1 MRIGWMFKTESV
13 IMPAF
18 MDLIGGAS
26 WQRGCLPMLNRLGQ
40 SIPPLLFSDRIRN
53 VRLKKKALCLW
64 TTMAGSCFVVLAMF
78 WWGTGGQNRIWW
90 PWLFLTV
97 YAIFFVV
104 SGVNQLLFNTLT
116 GKLVVAEQR
125 GRLAAAGS
133 LIGGLAF
140 TVLAFWLLQPW
151 LDSTPPRFGLIF
163 GTSGLAMISAVGIAW
178 WFIEAADDP
187 QSDLRSGIEIIANSS
202 SMVIQDRN
210 FCLLAIAGAM
220 FGMSITLSPHYQA
233 IAREKLNTGYQ
244 TLLYWI
250 VAQQVGAALL
260 SVPAGWYADRFGNR
274 SILRILMGFL
284 CVAPTMLIF
293 LQWFDS
299 PYQFFYLVIFFLLG
313 LTPLLFRFFN
323 NYALEITSPDNHPA
337 YLSTISCCISL
348 PVIVSSLLVGLLIDV
363 IGLTAVFGCV
373 LLLVIVG
380 WAATFLLA
388 EPRATD
394 G

>member
-1 MRIGWMFKTESV
+1 
-13 IMPAF
+13 

-53 VRLKKKALCLW
+53 VRLKKNALCLW
-64 TTMAGSCFVVLAMF
+64 TTMAGSCFIFLAVC
-78 WWGTGGQNRIWW
+78 WWSTGGQNRVWW

-97 YAIFFVV
+97 YAIFFIV
-104 SGVNQLLFNTLT
+104 SGVNQLVFNTLT
-116 GKLVVAEQR
+116 GKLIVADQR

-140 TVLAFWLLQPW
+140 TMLAFLLLQPW
-151 LDSTPPRFGLIF
+151 LDSTPPQFGLIF
-163 GTSGLAMISAVGIAW
+163 GTSGLAMICSVGIAW
-178 WFIEAADDP
+178 WFIEVADEEE
-187 QSDLRSGIEIIANSS
+187 SNLRTGIEIIANAR
-202 SMVIQDRN
+202 SMVVQDRN

-233 IAREKLNTGYQ
+233 IAREKLNTGYH

-260 SVPAGWYADRFGNR
+260 SVPAGWFADRFGNR
-274 SILRILMGFL
+274 SILRILMGLL
-284 CVAPTMLIF
+284 CVAPTMLIV

-299 PYQFFYLVIFFLLG
+299 PLQVFYLVIFFLLG
-313 LTPLLFRFFN
+313 LTPLAFRYFN
-323 NYALEITSPDNHPA
+323 NYALEITSPENHPA

-348 PVIVSSLLVGLLIDV
+348 PVIVSSLLVGWLIDAV
-363 IGLTAVFGCV
+363 GLSAIFGAV
-373 LLLVIVG
+373 LAMLMVG
-380 WAATFLLA
+380 WVATLLLA
-388 EPRATD
+388 EPRHAK
-394 G
+394 GA

>member
-1 MRIGWMFKTESV
+1 
-13 IMPAF
+13 MPAF

-53 VRLKKKALCLW
+53 VPLKKNALCLC
-64 TTMAGSCFVVLAMF
+64 TTMAGSCFIILALF
-78 WWGTGGQNRIWW
+78 WWSTGGQNRVWW

-116 GKLVVAEQR
+116 GKLIVAYQR

-140 TVLAFWLLQPW
+140 TVLAFLFLQPW
-151 LDSTPPRFGLIF
+151 LDSTPPKFGLIF
-163 GTSGLAMISAVGIAW
+163 GTSGVAMISSVWIAW
-178 WFIEAADDP
+178 WFIEVADDQ
-187 QSDLRSGIEIIANSS
+187 QSNLRTGIEIVANAR
-202 SMVIQDRN
+202 SMVVQDRN

-220 FGMSITLSPHYQA
+220 FGMSITLTPHYQA
-233 IAREKLNTGYQ
+233 IAREKLETGYQ
-244 TLLYWI
+244 MLLYWI

-260 SVPAGWYADRFGNR
+260 SVPAGWFADRFGNR
-274 SILRILMGFL
+274 AILRILMGLL
-284 CVAPTMLIF
+284 CVAPTMLIV
-293 LQWFDS
+293 LQWFGS
-299 PYQFFYLVIFFLLG
+299 PWQFFYLIIFFLLG
-313 LTPLLFRFFN
+313 LTPLVFRYFN
-323 NYALEITSPDNHPA
+323 NYALEITSPENHPA

-348 PVIVSSLLVGLLIDV
+348 PVIVSSLLIGWLIDAVGLS
-363 IGLTAVFGCV
+363 TVFGGV
-373 LLLVIVG
+373 LALLLVG

-388 EPRATD
+388 EPRDA
-394 G
+394 

>member
-1 MRIGWMFKTESV
+1 MFKTESI

-18 MDLIGGAS
+18 MDFIGGAG

-53 VRLKKKALCLW
+53 VRFKKKGLCLW
-64 TTMAGSCFVVLAMF
+64 TAMAGSCFIVLAMVC
-78 WWGTGGQNRIWW
+78 WSTGGEDRVWW

-104 SGVNQLLFNTLT
+104 SGVNQLLFNTLI
-116 GKLVVAEQR
+116 GKLIVAEQR

-151 LDSTPPRFGLIF
+151 LESTPPKFELIF
-163 GTSGLAMISAVGIAW
+163 GASGLAMISAVGIAW
-178 WFIEAADDP
+178 WFIEAADDQ
-187 QSDLRSGIEIIANSS
+187 QSDLRSGLEIIANAGN
-202 SMVIQDRN
+202 VVLQDRN

-233 IAREKLNTGYQ
+233 IARNDLATGYG

-274 SILRILMGFL
+274 SILRILMGLL
-284 CVAPTMLIF
+284 CVAPTMLIV

-299 PYQFFYLVIFFLLG
+299 PLQFFYLVIFFLLG
-313 LTPLLFRFFN
+313 LTPLVFRYFN
-323 NYALEITSPDNHPA
+323 NYALEITTPENHPA
-337 YLSTISCCISL
+337 YLSTISCCISF
-348 PVIVSSLLVGLLIDV
+348 PVILSSLLVGWLIDT
-363 IGLTAVFGCV
+363 IGLGAVFGGV
-373 LLLVIVG
+373 LALLLVG

-388 EPRATD
+388 EPRDA
-394 G
+394 

>member
-1 MRIGWMFKTESV
+1 MFKTESI

-18 MDLIGGAS
+18 MDLIGGAG

-53 VRLKKKALCLW
+53 VRLKKNALCLW
-64 TTMAGSCFVVLAMF
+64 TMMAGSCFVLLALF
-78 WWGTGGQNRIWW
+78 WWGTGGQKRIWW

-104 SGVNQLLFNTLT
+104 SGVNQLLFNTLI
-116 GKLVVAEQR
+116 GKLVVAQQR

-133 LIGGLAF
+133 LIGGAAF
-140 TVLAFWLLQPW
+140 TVLAFLLLQPW
-151 LDSTPPRFGLIF
+151 LESTPPQFSLIF
-163 GTSGLAMISAVGIAW
+163 GASGLAMISSVGIAW
-178 WFIEAADDP
+178 WFIEVPDDQ
-187 QSDLRSGIEIIANSS
+187 QSNLRTGIEIIANAGSTV
-202 SMVIQDRN
+202 MHDRN
-210 FCLLAIAGAM
+210 FCFLAIAGAM

-233 IAREKLNTGYQ
+233 IAREKLATGYE

-260 SVPAGWYADRFGNR
+260 SVPAGWFADRFGNR
-274 SILRILMGFL
+274 SILRILMGLL
-284 CVAPTMLIF
+284 CVAPTMLIV

-299 PYQFFYLVIFFLLG
+299 PLQFFYLVIFFLLG
-313 LTPLLFRFFN
+313 LTPLAFRYFN
-323 NYALEITSPDNHPA
+323 NYALEITSPENHPA

-348 PVIVSSLLVGLLIDV
+348 PVILSSLLVGWLIDV
-363 IGLTAVFGCV
+363 IGLSAVFGGV
-373 LLLVIVG
+373 LALLLVG

-388 EPRATD
+388 EPRDA
-394 G
+394 

>member
-1 MRIGWMFKTESV
+1 MFKTESI

-53 VRLKKKALCLW
+53 VQLKKNALCLW
-64 TTMAGSCFVVLAMF
+64 TTMAGSCFVFLAF
-78 WWGTGGQNRIWW
+78 CWWGTGGQNRVWW

-97 YAIFFVV
+97 YAIFFIV
-104 SGVNQLLFNTLT
+104 SGVNQLLFNTLM
-116 GKLVVAEQR
+116 GKLIVAQQR

-133 LIGGLAF
+133 LISGVAFTGLAF
-140 TVLAFWLLQPW
+140 ALLQPW
-151 LDSTPPRFGLIF
+151 LESTPPRFGLIF
-163 GTSGLAMISAVGIAW
+163 GTAGLAMIGSVGIAR
-178 WFIEAADDP
+178 WFIEAPDVE
-187 QSDLRSGIEIIANSS
+187 QSNLRTGIEIIANARRI
-202 SMVIQDRN
+202 VIQDRN

-233 IAREKLNTGYQ
+233 IAREKLATGYQ

-250 VAQQVGAALL
+250 VAQQAGAALL

-274 SILRILMGFL
+274 SILRVLMGLL
-284 CVAPTMLIF
+284 CVAPTMLIV

-299 PYQFFYLVIFFLLG
+299 PWQIFYLVIFFLLG
-313 LTPLLFRFFN
+313 LMPLVFRFFN
-323 NYALEITSPDNHPA
+323 NYALEITSPENHPA

-348 PVIVSSLLVGLLIDV
+348 PVIVSSLLVGWLIDAMGLTVVFGGVLALLLI
-363 IGLTAVFGCV
+363 
-373 LLLVIVG
+373 G

-388 EPRATD
+388 EPRD
-394 G
+394 V

>member
-1 MRIGWMFKTESV
+1 MFKTESI

-53 VRLKKKALCLW
+53 VRVKKNALCLW
-64 TTMAGSCFVVLAMF
+64 TTLAGSCFIVLAMF
-78 WWGTGGQNRIWW
+78 WWGTGGQNRVWW

-97 YAIFFVV
+97 YATFFVV

-116 GKLVVAEQR
+116 GKLVIAEQR

-140 TVLAFWLLQPW
+140 TILAFWLLQPW

-163 GTSGLAMISAVGIAW
+163 GASGLAMVSAVTIAW
-178 WFIEAADDP
+178 WFIEVADDP
-187 QSDLRSGIEIIANSS
+187 QDDLRSGIEIIANSGS
-202 SMVIQDRN
+202 LVIRDRN

-220 FGMSITLSPHYQA
+220 FGMSITLLPHYQA

-274 SILRILMGFL
+274 SILRILMGL
-284 CVAPTMLIF
+284 WCVAPTMLIF

-299 PYQFFYLVIFFLLG
+299 PSQFFYLVIFFLLG

-323 NYALEITSPDNHPA
+323 NYALEITSPENHPA
-337 YLSTISCCISL
+337 YLSTINCCISL
-348 PVIVSSLLVGLLIDV
+348 PVIVSSLLVGWLIDV
-363 IGLTAVFGCV
+363 IGLGAVFGCV
-373 LLLVIVG
+373 LLLMLVG
-380 WAATFLLA
+380 WAATFSLA
-388 EPRATD
+388 EPRVAD
-394 G
+394 Q

>member
-1 MRIGWMFKTESV
+1 
-13 IMPAF
+13 MPAF

-53 VRLKKKALCLW
+53 VRVKKNALCLW
-64 TTMAGSCFVVLAMF
+64 TTLAGSCFIVLAMF
-78 WWGTGGQNRIWW
+78 WWGTGGQNRVWW

-151 LDSTPPRFGLIF
+151 LDSTPPKFGLIF
-163 GTSGLAMISAVGIAW
+163 GASGLAMVSAVAIAW
-178 WFIEAADDP
+178 WFIEVPDDP
-187 QSDLRSGIEIIANSS
+187 QSDLRSGIEIIANSAS
-202 SMVIQDRN
+202 IVIQDRN

-233 IAREKLNTGYQ
+233 IAREKLDTGYQ

-274 SILRILMGFL
+274 SILRILMGLL
-284 CVAPTMLIF
+284 CLAPMMLIF

-313 LTPLLFRFFN
+313 LTPIVFRFFN
-323 NYALEITSPDNHPA
+323 NYALEITSPENHPA
-337 YLSTISCCISL
+337 YLSTISCCISF
-348 PVIVSSLLVGLLIDV
+348 PVIVSSLLVGWLIDV
-363 IGLTAVFGCV
+363 IGLSAVFGCV
-373 LLLVIVG
+373 LLLLFVG

-388 EPRATD
+388 EPRAAD

>member
-1 MRIGWMFKTESV
+1 MRIGWMFKTESI

-53 VRLKKKALCLW
+53 VRFKKNALCLW
-64 TTMAGSCFVVLAMF
+64 TTMAGSCFIILAIC
-78 WWGTGGQNRIWW
+78 WWGTGGQNRAWW
-90 PWLFLTV
+90 PWLFLTLYSV
-97 YAIFFVV
+97 FFIV
-104 SGVNQLLFNTLT
+104 SGVNQLLFNTLI

-125 GRLAAAGS
+125 GKLAAAGS

-140 TVLAFWLLQPW
+140 TVLAFWLMQPW
-151 LDSTPPRFGLIF
+151 LDSTPPQFGLIF
-163 GTSGLAMISAVGIAW
+163 GASGLAMISAVAIAW
-178 WFIEAADDP
+178 WFIEVADD
-187 QSDLRSGIEIIANSS
+187 QQGDLRSGIEIVANAR
-202 SMVIQDRN
+202 SMVVQDRN

-233 IAREKLNTGYQ
+233 IAREKLHTGYH

-250 VAQQVGAALL
+250 VAQQVGVALL
-260 SVPAGWYADRFGNR
+260 SVPAGWFADRFGNR
-274 SILRILMGFL
+274 SILQILMGLL
-284 CVAPTMLIF
+284 CVAPSMLIL

-299 PYQFFYLVIFFLLG
+299 PLQVFYLVIFFLLG
-313 LTPLLFRFFN
+313 LTPLAFRYFN
-323 NYALEITSPDNHPA
+323 NYALEITSPENHPA

-348 PVIVSSLLVGLLIDV
+348 PVIVSSLLVGWLIDV
-363 IGLTAVFGCV
+363 IGLNAVFGGV
-373 LLLVIVG
+373 LALLLVG

-388 EPRATD
+388 EPRFAD
-394 G
+394 E